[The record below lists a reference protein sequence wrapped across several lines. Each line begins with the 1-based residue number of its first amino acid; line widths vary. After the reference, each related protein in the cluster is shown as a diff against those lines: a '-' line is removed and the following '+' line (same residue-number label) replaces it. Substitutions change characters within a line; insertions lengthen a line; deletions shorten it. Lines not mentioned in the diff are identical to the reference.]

1 MSSQDTTDN
10 VAAVNSPSISSR
22 TKNWVQF
29 EDETPVK
36 DNGNVEEKTKTSAP
50 AVIKPESVT
59 VNVEKI
65 GKTADKSDNQQT
77 KNNEYRGAVIPTES
91 VQINLDRSGLS
102 RSMTSESP
110 DLNVPS
116 EVRTSNPKSASL
128 KTIDLRDVSN
138 GRSATSNIIST
149 PIGNIRQG
157 FANGDTIVTLLPVNT
172 KWPWITPAKFRP
184 ELVPEEL
191 MAQGLTLTVED
202 YVHIMELLVNDVRF
216 NMYNVCYKRILV
228 LWIFTA
234 FIVLLGL
241 LFSGVTGLT
250 LFGLGVMWLVLNAAA
265 IFFCMFIK
273 IKLNHNLEKCMAQV
287 NKHLLRHKIL
297 LGLDDRGK
305 ISCHKVN
312 LCFIYFDTTDCI
324 KKLQEVIEREEREG
338 RVIGEDG
345 NSEMRRKRELQQ
357 RMDIDDSDIVIQG
370 STTTRISR
378 KQSPLYTGV
387 INMPPKRSR
396 APKANSSEA
405 KDEKKNEK
413 KKTEET
419 KSKKTKRVRDEA
431 EEPKSKRAKTEPKQM
446 MNKTDTD
453 LNEIDFDCEKLN
465 AEGKKYNL
473 KISSWNVS
481 GIRALIKKN
490 GIDYIT
496 KEDADIVAL
505 QETKCDKHKL
515 PEEIKLDGYHHYFLD
530 SKKPGYCGVAL
541 YSKEKPIDLKY
552 GINDPEFDDE
562 GRIITAEYPKFYLI
576 NVYVPNAG
584 QKLVTLPKKLQWNE
598 VFKAYVKKLDEK
610 KPVIICGDMNVA
622 HQEIDLTNPKTN
634 TKNAGFTKEEREG
647 MTDFLAS
654 GFVDTFRALY
664 PEKTGAYT
672 FWSYFANAR
681 SKNIGWRLDY
691 YLVSE
696 RIKDKVCDNV
706 MRDKVYGSDHCPI
719 VLYINI

>member
-1 MSSQDTTDN
+1 MSSQETTDN
-10 VAAVNSPSISSR
+10 VPEVNSPNISSR
-22 TKNWVQF
+22 PKNWVQF

-36 DNGNVEEKTKTSAP
+36 DNSGTEEKTKTNAP

-65 GKTADKSDNQQT
+65 GKTVDKLDNQRI
-77 KNNEYRGAVIPTES
+77 KNNEYRGAVISTES
-91 VQINLDRSGLS
+91 VQINLDRSGLN
-102 RSMTSESP
+102 RSITSESP
-110 DLNVPS
+110 DLNLPS
-116 EVRTSNPKSASL
+116 EVRVSDPKSASL

-138 GRSATSNIIST
+138 GRSAASNVIST

-172 KWPWITPAKFRP
+172 RWPWITPAKFRP

-265 IFFCMFIK
+265 IFFCMFVK

-370 STTTRISR
+370 NTTTRISR
-378 KQSPLYTGV
+378 KQERAELLLLRYASRWAHHFVRRRLDLVIDSQERNRDIAGLSVPPRHCVSARCPCQFIEDHLKYKPRGYPPGFTWCAYLNDPL
-387 INMPPKRSR
+387 
-396 APKANSSEA
+396 
-405 KDEKKNEK
+405 
-413 KKTEET
+413 
-419 KSKKTKRVRDEA
+419 VRYDV
-431 EEPKSKRAKTEPKQM
+431 T
-446 MNKTDTD
+446 
-453 LNEIDFDCEKLN
+453 
-465 AEGKKYNL
+465 
-473 KISSWNVS
+473 S
-481 GIRALIKKN
+481 GI
-490 GIDYIT
+490 
-496 KEDADIVAL
+496 
-505 QETKCDKHKL
+505 
-515 PEEIKLDGYHHYFLD
+515 
-530 SKKPGYCGVAL
+530 
-541 YSKEKPIDLKY
+541 
-552 GINDPEFDDE
+552 
-562 GRIITAEYPKFYLI
+562 
-576 NVYVPNAG
+576 PN
-584 QKLVTLPKKLQWNE
+584 
-598 VFKAYVKKLDEK
+598 
-610 KPVIICGDMNVA
+610 
-622 HQEIDLTNPKTN
+622 
-634 TKNAGFTKEEREG
+634 
-647 MTDFLAS
+647 
-654 GFVDTFRALY
+654 
-664 PEKTGAYT
+664 
-672 FWSYFANAR
+672 
-681 SKNIGWRLDY
+681 
-691 YLVSE
+691 
-696 RIKDKVCDNV
+696 
-706 MRDKVYGSDHCPI
+706 
-719 VLYINI
+719 